1 MTHAGARRT
10 VGVVLALAAAVGGC
24 ATKRDVHDLQA
35 QLADL
40 VARQDSTLASL
51 RAVGDSLEAQRN
63 LALQARGDLQRQLF
77 DIERQLVQI
86 QELVGQGQ
94 ATLNSLRQQLAA
106 KEQALAAPPPAGGEA
121 PAGTPGAAIAVGGE
135 AETLFHKAMEQY
147 RRRVYVTAREGFQEF
162 LNRFPAH
169 ELAPDARYHVAET
182 HREEK
187 EWDRALREYARVLEL
202 YPNSKR
208 APTALYKSGLV
219 ESERGNRERACEFFR
234 RVLAGYPASDEAR
247 VADEQ
252 MTRLNCR

>member
-1 MTHAGARRT
+1 MGF
-10 VGVVLALAAAVGGC
+10 ALAAAVLGC
-24 ATKRDVHDLQA
+24 ATKRDVRDLQA

-40 VARQDSTLASL
+40 LARQDSALRVL
-51 RAVGDSLEAQRN
+51 RALGDSLNEERN
-63 LALQARGDLQRQLF
+63 TAAQARGDLRRQLV
-77 DIERQLVQI
+77 DVERQLVQM

-106 KEQALAAPPPAGGEA
+106 REQALEAA
-121 PAGTPGAAIAVGGE
+121 PAGRGDAAAGPPRAPLLGAGE

-147 RRRVYVTAREGFQEF
+147 RRRVYDTARGGFQDF
-162 LNRFPAH
+162 LTQFPGH
-169 ELAPDARYHVAET
+169 ELAPDAQYYVAET

-219 ESERGNRERACEFFR
+219 ESERGNRERACEFLR